1 MYLKFDSL
9 VEKAWG
15 KIHSLADMWLVKR
28 YGKQF
33 TGHKNKPRNYR
44 WHPVT
49 AEEQKTLDRM
59 KQVVAAY
66 RQLKKSPTEMAAL
79 EQEFLAQK
87 KKKHGIHTNMYAYFV
102 HREMLRLSHSGV
114 LAADPSAFIHDWSLK
129 KR

>member
-1 MYLKFDSL
+1 MEFIFNPLIQSAHGKF
-9 VEKAWG
+9 
-15 KIHSLADMWLVKR
+15 HSSSNLWILRR
-28 YGKQF
+28 YRKF
-33 TGHKNKPRNYR
+33 FSGHRNHRRNYR
-44 WHPVT
+44 WNPVT

-66 RQLKKSPTEMAAL
+66 RQLKKSPTELAAL

-102 HREMLRLSHSGV
+102 HREMLRLSHSGA
-114 LAADPSAFIHDWSLK
+114 LAADPSAYIQDWSLK